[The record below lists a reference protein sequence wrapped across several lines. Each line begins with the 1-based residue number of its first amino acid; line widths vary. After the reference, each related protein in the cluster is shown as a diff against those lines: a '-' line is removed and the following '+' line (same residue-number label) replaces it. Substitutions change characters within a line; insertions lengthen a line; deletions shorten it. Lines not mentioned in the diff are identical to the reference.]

1 MTKENINQKFRLKNT
16 DETRNYFTEENKTK
30 FISKRYKK
38 VRRVLSYIE
47 NLPILVSIITG
58 WISLSTFASLV
69 GIASS
74 AVELKFCVITA
85 GIKIY

>member
-38 VRRVLSYIE
+38 FRRVLSYIE

-69 GIASS
+69 GITSS

>member
-1 MTKENINQKFRLKNT
+1 MTEETINQKFRLKNT
-16 DETRNYFTEENKTK
+16 DETRNYFIEENKTK

-38 VRRVLSYIE
+38 VCRVLSYIE
-47 NLPILVSIITG
+47 NLRILVSIITG

-69 GIASS
+69 GITSS
-74 AVELKFCVITA
+74 AVGLKFCVITA

>member
-58 WISLSTFASLV
+58 WISLSTFAFLV
-69 GIASS
+69 DITSS